1 MKPYVWPQY
10 KGSELYGLP
19 REWLTL
25 LCRVFLTRGRG
36 AGDSSVCCSYS
47 TQKHKICWQC
57 ATLFAVREDIPVTNP
72 DAKSPETQVR
82 GGNFTIFAT
91 MMDND
96 WKKRLGVVYST
107 DPNFKYEQEAEPEV
121 ETLEPSKQNLIV
133 AIDRRARAG
142 KQVTL
147 VKGFVGSESDL
158 ATLGKS
164 LKVKCGVGGT
174 AKDGEITLQGDLR
187 DKVVALL
194 QSMGYRAKRGN

>member
-1 MKPYVWPQY
+1 
-10 KGSELYGLP
+10 
-19 REWLTL
+19 
-25 LCRVFLTRGRG
+25 
-36 AGDSSVCCSYS
+36 
-47 TQKHKICWQC
+47 
-57 ATLFAVREDIPVTNP
+57 
-72 DAKSPETQVR
+72 
-82 GGNFTIFAT
+82 
-91 MMDND
+91 MMEND

-121 ETLEPSKQNLIV
+121 ETLEPAKQNLIV

-147 VKGFVGSESDL
+147 VKGFVGSEDDL
-158 ATLGKS
+158 ATLGKT

-174 AKDGEITLQGDLR
+174 VKDGEITLQGDLR